1 MFYPINVNQEMVKAP
16 VRALVSLTP
25 AESRRLVAKAV
36 AVLPEVRQAL
46 TDGIVCIGRGV
57 TNAFVLE
64 EITGSKIE
72 PKSHYAAGII
82 MDGELSV
89 VPAGVRM
96 KPVVLRQGKPVDVAP
111 ADAVADFKAS
121 DVFIKGANCVDPAGN
136 VGVLVAGNRGGTVGE
151 FQPIVQT
158 RGSYLIVPVG
168 LEKLIPSVEEASW
181 VCGVFHFKYSTGLPA
196 ALIPLPNALVVT
208 EIQAFGILCGAKG
221 VQVAAGGVAG
231 SEGTVVLS
239 LEGSATQIEK
249 VMSLVKS
256 VKGEPP
262 VTSPTTRSISQAV
275 QFNYD
280 AMAQWN
286 TLNPPAPP
294 K

>member
-1 MFYPINVNQEMVKAP
+1 MFYPTNLSQETLKAP
-16 VRALVSLTP
+16 VRALISLTP
-25 AESRRLVAKAV
+25 AESRRLIARAV
-36 AVLPEVRQAL
+36 AVLPEVKQAL
-46 TDGIVCIGRGV
+46 QNGTVCIGRGV
-57 TNAFVLE
+57 TNAFVVE

-82 MDGELSV
+82 MDGELTI

-96 KPVVLRQGKPVDVAP
+96 KPIVLRQGKPIGIAP
-111 ADAVADFKAS
+111 AEALADFKDS
-121 DVFIKGANCVDPAGN
+121 DVFIKGANCVDPLGN
-136 VGVLVAGNRGGTVGE
+136 VGVLVAGERGGTVGE
-151 FQPIVQT
+151 FQSILQS
-158 RGSYLIVPVG
+158 RGSHLIVPVG

-181 VCGVFHFKYSTGLPA
+181 VCGIFRFKYSTGLPV

-208 EIQAFGILCGAKG
+208 EIQAFGVLCGAKG

-239 LEGSATQIEK
+239 LEGSTAQIEK

-262 VTSPTTRSISQAV
+262 VARPAV
-275 QFNYD
+275 RGVSTATQFNYD
-280 AMAQWN
+280 AMAQWSV
-286 TLNPPAPP
+286 LHIPAPP

>member
-1 MFYPINVNQEMVKAP
+1 MFYPTNLNQEIVKAP

-25 AESRRLVAKAV
+25 AESRRLIAKAV

-46 TDGIVCIGRGV
+46 KDGIVCIGRGV

-111 ADAVADFKAS
+111 ADALADFKAS

-136 VGVLVAGNRGGTVGE
+136 VGVLVAGNRAGTVGE
-151 FQPIVQT
+151 FQPILQS

-168 LEKLIPSVEEASW
+168 LEKLIPSVEEASR
-181 VCGVFHFKYSTGLPA
+181 VCGIFHFKYSTGLPA
-196 ALIPLPNALVVT
+196 ALIPRPNALVVT

-239 LEGSATQIEK
+239 LEGSAAQIEK

-262 VTSPTTRSISQAV
+262 VTSPTTRSTPQAV

-280 AMAQWN
+280 AMAQWY